1 MRDKEELGTKKD
13 LERSNN
19 FEQIWLNEISS
30 NQPLLSK
37 RSKLETLNRFS
48 FNRYK
53 GYSLNVV

>member
-37 RSKLETLNRFS
+37 RSKLEKFQL
-48 FNRYK
+48 
-53 GYSLNVV
+53 